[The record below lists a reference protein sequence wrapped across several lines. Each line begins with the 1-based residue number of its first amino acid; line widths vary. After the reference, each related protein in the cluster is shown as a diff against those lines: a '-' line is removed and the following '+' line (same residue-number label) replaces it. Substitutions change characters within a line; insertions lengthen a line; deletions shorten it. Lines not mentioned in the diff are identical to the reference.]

1 MHLKNLTQPSGLH
14 ILMYHRV
21 LDQCD
26 PLRPEDPTTADFGRQ
41 MRVLKR
47 WFNPLD
53 LVEARERM
61 ASGRLPPRAVV
72 VTFDDGYRDNLTN
85 AAPILKALGIP
96 ATVFVASGFS
106 HGDNMWNDRLIDA
119 IKFGRPCAIDLSDFG
134 LDVVP
139 SPNPDAG
146 FAGLRPLLNAIKR
159 LPPETRAAAVSACAA
174 QLKAPPSPPLM
185 LNPEEIRMLQGSGV
199 RIGAHTVSHPILK
212 VVDDATAEQ
221 EIKGS
226 KQTLET
232 VTGGPVEVFAYP
244 NGRPD
249 VDYGPRDAAIVENA
263 GFVCA
268 VSTRA
273 ALASAND
280 SPYEL
285 PRYGLW
291 SHRPARFGLQLT
303 RRFLSEGEAM
313 PARANAA

>member
-1 MHLKNLTQPSGLH
+1 VHLKNLTQPSGLH

-21 LDQCD
+21 LDAWD

-41 MRVLKR
+41 MAVLKR

-53 LVEARERM
+53 LVEASERM
-61 ASGRLPPRAVV
+61 AAGRLPPRAVV
-72 VTFDDGYRDNLTN
+72 VTFDDGYRDNLSN

-106 HGDNMWNDRLIDA
+106 HGENMWNDRLIDA
-119 IKFGRPCAIDLSDFG
+119 IKFGQPCPIDLSDFDLG
-134 LDVVP
+134 VVP
-139 SPNPDAG
+139 CPNPEAG
-146 FAGLRPLLNAIKR
+146 FAGLRPLLNTLKR
-159 LPPETRAAAVSACAA
+159 LPPETRAVAVSACAA
-174 QLKAPPSPPLM
+174 QLKAPPSAPLM
-185 LNPEEIRMLQGSGV
+185 MHPEEIRALQETGV
-199 RIGAHTVSHPILK
+199 RIGAHTISHPILK

-232 VTGGPVEVFAYP
+232 VTGRPVEVFAYP
-244 NGRPD
+244 NGRPE
-249 VDYGPRDAAIVENA
+249 VDYGPRDAALVADA
-263 GFVCA
+263 GFLCA

-303 RRFLSEGEAM
+303 RRFLTEGEVM
-313 PARANAA
+313 PPRANAA